1 MQKQQGA
8 LSFGAMTAIG
18 GGLLV
23 LAIIGAGM
31 ASYISANNYGAAVEA
46 RLKAKQDDNRNIFA
60 QYGQKIVE
68 IAQVPEMY
76 KNDLKEVVVGAIEGR
91 YGENGSQATWQWIQ
105 EQNPTIDTGIYA
117 KIQQT
122 IVAGRDEFKNGQTG
136 MLDIKRS
143 YETSLGYFWKGMWLR
158 IAGFPKINL
167 DAYRIVSTQRA
178 DKAFDTGREDAPIKL
193 R

>member
-31 ASYISANNYGAAVEA
+31 ASYISANNYGTAVEA

-91 YGENGSQATWQWIQ
+91 YGEDGSQATWQWIQ

-158 IAGFPKINL
+158 IAGFPKIDL